1 MSVKTLLAGD
11 VGPVRAWADG
21 PTDIDKRTAVA
32 ALLGLHGLALVVIG
46 LQEFGVPI
54 PDQLRAPVVV
64 LALTFVPGGLAVLF
78 VYADGSLGARHVT
91 YAFGISLLSVMAIG
105 FVVNVTLPLVGHDAP
120 MAVVPLA
127 AAMTVFDVTLAALV
141 LRMRRDGTVTIPAS
155 LFLSHDGDDGAFEWM
170 ASVPSLVVSRISP
183 VPLALLLLPLLSI
196 VGVELL
202 NRTGNAFLLVVVL
215 VAVALVPLLIVTK
228 RVPTRWHSFGMWMM
242 ALAVLYHKAIWK
254 FSGYSGQP
262 YAIRT
267 WRARQWTPGVVR
279 SDLLSAELLPNGV
292 LYPIYARLS
301 GVHIL
306 TQYNVINPFF
316 VSFIPLALFLT
327 FRRYT
332 DSYRA
337 FLAASVFVFAHP
349 FFRQYPTAGRAATPV
364 LFLALFGLAIS
375 DRDSPR
381 VVASALGL
389 AFVLGIVVSHYGTSY
404 YVVAAFGVT
413 LVLLAAL
420 RWFDALAGVDIRGVI
435 DDSVTP
441 RLVATRSRTRIT
453 LSLVVFYSVSS
464 LTWYMYMN
472 GGRKFDLLPK
482 HARESYIQLLG
493 GSTFSGRTAAR
504 IQKNYGTL
512 SIQLSKYVYLVIGL
526 LIAIGLLIV
535 LYRRLSNEDI
545 EFDDHYFALAA
556 AMMGIFGMT
565 IMVRNWGGGRPLM
578 ITYVTTVIFAVVG
591 IGAIESH
598 ILNRDREAL
607 QVFGILLLVL
617 FVLNSG
623 VAATLLFGGFAP
635 SNVPNQNGLAET
647 DSPRAQ
653 TMIYKETDIAAHV
666 WMIDHHEGI
675 EVYGDTFANRQ
686 TDWYR
691 PQLITGASRAWTDI
705 EPIAGK
711 PLGLSE
717 LAAPGV
723 EPGYVFLVGHNW
735 ALDGVWTNQY
745 GPPATTLDELELP
758 QRSKV
763 YTTGESTVYYHNG
776 SAESQR

>member
-1 MSVKTLLAGD
+1 MSVRTLLD
-11 VGPVRAWADG
+11 DYVGSVRVWVDG
-21 PTDIDKRTAVA
+21 PTEVEKQTAVA
-32 ALLGLHGLALVVIG
+32 ALLGFHGIALAVIG

-54 PDQLRAPVVV
+54 PDQVRAPIVV

-78 VYADGSLGARHVT
+78 VYADGSLGARHVA
-91 YAFGISLLSVMAIG
+91 YAFGVSLLSVMAIG
-105 FVVNVTLPLVGHDAP
+105 LVLNVTLPLVGHDTP

-127 AAMTVFDVTLAALV
+127 AAVTAFDVALAAVV
-141 LRMRRDGTVTIPAS
+141 LRMRRGETVTIPAS
-155 LFLSHDGDDGAFEWM
+155 LFLSHEGDNGSFEWV
-170 ASVPSLVVSRISP
+170 ASVPSLIVSRVSP
-183 VPLALLLLPLLSI
+183 IPLAFLLLPLLSI
-196 VGVELL
+196 MGVGLL
-202 NRTGNAFLLVVVL
+202 NRTGNSFLLVLVL
-215 VAVALVPLLIVTK
+215 VAVALVPLVIVRK
-228 RVPTRWHSFGMWMM
+228 RVPARWHSFGMWMM

-267 WRARQWTPGVVR
+267 WRARRWTPGVVR
-279 SDLLSAELLPNGV
+279 SDPLSAELLPNGV

-306 TQYNVINPFF
+306 TQYNVINPIF

-375 DRDSPR
+375 DRDSSR

-420 RWFDALAGVDIRGVI
+420 RWFDALAGADVRQVI
-435 DDSVTP
+435 NDSITP

-512 SIQLSKYVYLVIGL
+512 SIQFSKYIYFVLGL
-526 LIAIGLLIV
+526 LIAIGLLVV
-535 LYRRLSNEDI
+535 LYRRLSDEDTG
-545 EFDDHYFALAA
+545 FDDHYFALAA
-556 AMMGIFGMT
+556 AMMAVFGMT
-565 IMVRNWGGGRPLM
+565 ILVRNWGGGRPLM
-578 ITYVTTVIFAVVG
+578 ITYVTTLIFAVVG
-591 IGAIESH
+591 IGAIGSR
-598 ILNRDREAL
+598 IVNRDREAL
-607 QVFGILLLVL
+607 QVFGVLLLVL

-623 VAATLLFGGFAP
+623 VASALFFGGFAP

-705 EPIAGK
+705 EPVAGK
-711 PLGLSE
+711 PLGLSK
-717 LAAPGV
+717 LAAPGL
-723 EPGYVFLVGHNW
+723 EPGYVFLLGHNW
-735 ALDGVWTNQY
+735 ALNGVWTTQY
-745 GPPATTLDELELP
+745 GPPAATLDELELP

-763 YTTGESTVYYHNG
+763 YTTGESTVYYYNG
-776 SAESQR
+776 SE